1 MLGGGGSSDHTGQ
14 TGCVM
19 GGGKGGQG
27 EFLSPGSD
35 ADQDLDQD
43 QTK

>member
-19 GGGKGGQG
+19 GGGREVREG
-27 EFLSPGSD
+27 FCH
-35 ADQDLDQD
+35 QDLDQD